1 MNQGT
6 LSRKRQNEVR
16 LQVDLP
22 PSRLPLLIT
31 GVSGVAG
38 YNALFYFR
46 ARYPGR
52 VIGVR
57 PTQTW
62 QLVGDDIVPL
72 DTEDRAGLAALFAEH
87 RFRSVLNTTGNCAL
101 KSCELDPAMAERTN
115 VVSAANLATTARQFD
130 CRLVHLSSD
139 LVYSGAGTGNYV
151 ETDPVDPVTV
161 YGRTMAQGEA
171 VVASCDPAVAILR
184 ISLPMG
190 PSFNRH
196 AGAIDWIQSRFRNHR
211 PATLYFDEVRSCTY
225 TDDLNRVFEYFL
237 AGDAQGLY
245 HLGGPRAI
253 TLYQIAQV
261 INRVGGYDPAL
272 LKGCPRKEAG
282 PLPPRAG
289 NVSMSNAKLVQLLAG
304 NPVRQWPFDSD
315 FFPTDRQW
323 HFNGDELP
331 RGSLQLLMDRLYTYV
346 GACELEVTKRA
357 ASGRGKGTVLP
368 PLARG

>member
-1 MNQGT
+1 
-6 LSRKRQNEVR
+6 VR
-16 LQVDLP
+16 LQAEIP

-46 ARYPGR
+46 ERYPGR
-52 VIGVR
+52 VVGVR

-62 QLVGDDIVPL
+62 QLAAADIVPL
-72 DTEDRAGLAALFAEH
+72 DTENVAGLNALFETY
-87 RFRSVLNTTGNCAL
+87 RFRSILNTTGNCAL

-115 VVSAANLATTARQFD
+115 VTSAANVAATARRFD

-139 LVYSGAGTGNYV
+139 LVYSGVGAGHYA

-161 YGRTMAQGEA
+161 YGRTMAAGEA
-171 VVASCDPAVAILR
+171 AVAALDPAAAVLR

-196 AGAIDWIQSRFRNHR
+196 AGAIDWIQSRFRNQR
-211 PATLYFDEVRSCTY
+211 PATLYFDEVRSCAY

-237 AGDAQGLY
+237 ATDAHGLY
-245 HLGGPRAI
+245 HLGGPQPI

-272 LKGCPRKEAG
+272 LKGCPRKDAG

-289 NVSMSNAKLVQLLAG
+289 NVSMSSAKLVRLLGG
-304 NPVRQWPFDSD
+304 NPFRPWPLGDEL
-315 FFPTDRQW
+315 FPTDRQW
-323 HFNGDELP
+323 HFNGDGLG
-331 RGSLQLLMDRLYTYV
+331 RGSLQLLMDRLYTYP
-346 GACELEVTKRA
+346 GACKYEVTRKG
-357 ASGRGKGTVLP
+357 ASGRDKGTVLP
-368 PLARG
+368 PLAKR

>member
-1 MNQGT
+1 
-6 LSRKRQNEVR
+6 

-22 PSRLPLLIT
+22 PSQLPLLIT

-62 QLVGDDIVPL
+62 QLVAKDIVPL

-115 VVSAANLATTARQFD
+115 IVSAASLATTARRFD

-139 LVYSGAGTGNYV
+139 LVYSGVGAGNYV

-161 YGRTMAQGEA
+161 YGRTMAEGEA
-171 VVASCDPAVAILR
+171 GVASLDPAAAILR

-237 AGDAQGLY
+237 AGEARGLY
-245 HLGGPRAI
+245 HLGGPQPI

-261 INRVGGYDPAL
+261 INRVGGYHPAL
-272 LKGCPRKEAG
+272 LNGCPRCEAG

-289 NVSMSNAKLVQLLAG
+289 NVSLNSNKLAALLGGRAFR
-304 NPVRQWPFDSD
+304 PWPFDAN

-323 HFNGDELP
+323 HFNGDGIG
-331 RGSLQLLMDRLYTYV
+331 RGSLQLLTDRLYTYA
-346 GACELEVTKRA
+346 GACELDVTKKA
-357 ASGRGKGTVLP
+357 ASGRGKGTILP
-368 PLARG
+368 PLARH